1 MKASAISRMMEA
13 GVQNSIFPGAV
24 LLCAKGHEIL
34 YHEAFGVA
42 DLGTRSRMQKDSI
55 FDLASLTKPLTTAM
69 AMSELVKIG
78 RVSLDT
84 VLGDVIH
91 GVKDT
96 PKEDISIDM
105 LLRHTSGLPAHR
117 EFFLSII
124 KEKLPKENP
133 GGKNPGRKNCGE
145 KNGGQENFRPRQL
158 LRNLILAEP
167 LVNKPGIQ
175 QVYSDLGYMFL
186 SWVIE
191 SLSKQRL
198 DRFSQEN
205 IYSPLG
211 IQDLFFIDLGMERP
225 LAVKNRLVST
235 QTCPWRGKTL
245 TGEVED
251 ENAWAAGGIEGH
263 AGLFGDAPSVYII
276 CCEILNAIK
285 KNPTIILDPKVIESF
300 VRKEQGQDMVA
311 GFDTPSRFH
320 SSTGRFFSRETVGH
334 LGFTGTSF
342 WLDPNSQ
349 LIVILLTNRVHPSR
363 ANEKIKKFRPQIHE
377 LVSMAFG

>member
-1 MKASAISRMMEA
+1 
-13 GVQNSIFPGAV
+13 
-24 LLCAKGHEIL
+24 
-34 YHEAFGVA
+34 
-42 DLGTRSRMQKDSI
+42 
-55 FDLASLTKPLTTAM
+55 
-69 AMSELVKIG
+69 
-78 RVSLDT
+78 
-84 VLGDVIH
+84 
-91 GVKDT
+91 
-96 PKEDISIDM
+96 
-105 LLRHTSGLPAHR
+105 
-117 EFFLSII
+117 
-124 KEKLPKENP
+124 
-133 GGKNPGRKNCGE
+133 
-145 KNGGQENFRPRQL
+145 

-245 TGEVED
+245 TGEVDD